1 MPEAAEKNATLVRT
15 IGRWSLTALMVNS
28 IIGAGIFGL
37 PSQVAKRL
45 GGYSPFAGLL
55 AGAGIVVIAACI
67 AEVSSRYEETGGI
80 YLYAREAFGR
90 FTGIVMAWLTWLTR
104 IAAPAAAA
112 NLFVTYAAQFFPP
125 LLHPW
130 PRFCVLG
137 VLIGHLAIINY
148 VGVKQ
153 GNTVSNLFTAVK
165 VCFLLFFIGG
175 GLLALT
181 LHPGLRVAPAYPVTV
196 SADWL
201 RAILLMVYAY
211 GGFEG
216 ALFVGGETKD
226 PRRDTPIA
234 LLLALAVVAAI
245 YTAVQY
251 VVVCTLPGAT
261 DSTTPLADSAR
272 VFLGPAGAAIM
283 AAAALVSTYGYLSAN
298 ILHAPRITYA
308 LGRQGDFP
316 KFLGAVHSRYRTPHV
331 SIWIYAA
338 LLLAFSVAGNF
349 TWNAVLS
356 AVARLFVYGAMALAV
371 VWLRKQKAAPEARFR
386 LPVPYL
392 FAASGVAFAV
402 IVVLQMGRSEFW
414 VVGGT
419 LIVATLNWLL
429 VRGRKAGS
437 TSLPA

>member
-1 MPEAAEKNATLVRT
+1 MPEVAERNPSLVRT

-37 PSQVAKRL
+37 PSQVAKHL

-67 AEVSSRYEETGGI
+67 AEVSSRYEETGGV

-90 FTGIVMAWLTWLTR
+90 FTGILIAWLTWLTR

-112 NLFVTYAAQFFPP
+112 NLFVTYAAQFYPP
-125 LLHPW
+125 LLNPW
-130 PRFCVLG
+130 ARLCVLG
-137 VLIGHLAIINY
+137 ILIGHLAIVNY
-148 VGVKQ
+148 MGVRQ

-165 VCFLLFFIGG
+165 VSFLSLFVAG

-181 LHPGLRVAPAYPVTV
+181 LRPELRVAPGYPPAATG
-196 SADWL
+196 DWL
-201 RAILLMVYAY
+201 HAILLMVYAY

-216 ALFVGGETKD
+216 ALFIGGEARD
-226 PRRDTPIA
+226 PRRDTPFA

-251 VVVCTLPGAT
+251 VVVYTLPGAT
-261 DSTTPLADSAR
+261 DSTRPLADSAR
-272 VFLGPAGAAIM
+272 VFLGPAGAAAM
-283 AAAALVSTYGYLSAN
+283 AIAALVSTYGYLSAN

-308 LGRQGDFP
+308 LGQQGDFP
-316 KFLGAVHSRYRTPHV
+316 RFLAAVHPRYRTPHV
-331 SIWIYAA
+331 SIWVYAA
-338 LLLAFSVAGNF
+338 LLFAFSALGNF

-371 VWLRKQKAAPEARFR
+371 VWLQKQRAAPEARFR

-402 IVVLQMGRSEFW
+402 IVVAQMGRSEFL
-414 VVGGT
+414 VVSGT
-419 LIVATLNWLL
+419 LVVATLNWLL
-429 VRGRKAGS
+429 VRRRQ
-437 TSLPA
+437 PREINRV